1 MGQLTATKWQ
11 MTAQRSNIAG
21 ICVCV
26 TAPNLV
32 ETRSLQRVIS
42 RLQVGV
48 ASSALF
54 ERRTTMS
61 GIFSASTRAQEEQMV
76 WLVSW
81 KVLHQLHACD
91 PEHLQHW
98 RRPVPLI
105 LLYLYLLTVM
115 CM

>member
-21 ICVCV
+21 IYVCV

-61 GIFSASTRAQEEQMV
+61 GIFFASTRAQGRANGVAGIMESATPIARM
-76 WLVSW
+76 
-81 KVLHQLHACD
+81 
-91 PEHLQHW
+91 
-98 RRPVPLI
+98 
-105 LLYLYLLTVM
+105 
-115 CM
+115 